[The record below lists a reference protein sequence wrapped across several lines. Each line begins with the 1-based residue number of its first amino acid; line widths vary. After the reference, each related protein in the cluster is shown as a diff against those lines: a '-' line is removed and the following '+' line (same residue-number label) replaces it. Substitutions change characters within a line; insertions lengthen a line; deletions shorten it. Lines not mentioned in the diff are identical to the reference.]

1 MYSELALMEP
11 MTQEQR
17 MMFQIQYRDVAK
29 SRTTALLLT
38 FFLGGVGAHRF
49 YLGQVGMGII
59 YLVFVWTFVPAII
72 AFVELFLIRGRV
84 DRYNEAQATEL
95 AARIRLLR
103 AAA

>member
-17 MMFQIQYRDVAK
+17 MMFQNQYRDVAK

-38 FFLGGVGAHRF
+38 FLGGVGAHRF

-59 YLVFVWTFVPAII
+59 YSYLCRTFVPAII

-84 DRYNEAQATEL
+84 DRYNETQATEL